1 MKIAQYGIAIV
12 VIHEIVNGLHGL
24 AHIKIPAPLSLL
36 QSSFVVLVIFLAAI
50 IAAILLWTR
59 FYRIGIWFLL
69 NALIG
74 SILVSTYIHLI
85 AMSPAHISQVSWSG
99 WGLLFYVTAILSLVI
114 DGLGCWLYG
123 QALKSIRQSQGIL
136 ADGGI
141 AQI

>member
-1 MKIAQYGIAIV
+1 MKTLLKRGALV
-12 VIHEIVNGLHGL
+12 L
-24 AHIKIPAPLSLL
+24 APM
-36 QSSFVVLVIFLAAI
+36 

-85 AMSPAHISQVSWSG
+85 AMSPAHISHVSWEG

-114 DGLGCWLYG
+114 DGLGCWLCG
-123 QALKSIRQSQGIL
+123 QGLKSIRQSQEIL
-136 ADGGI
+136 ADSGI